1 MNSKR
6 HMINSNFFKLFL
18 ASAAS
23 NLGDGIALIAFPW
36 LASLLTRDPLLI
48 ALVPLFGRAPWLLF
62 SLPAGVIIDRV
73 DRRKIIALTDAIRFA
88 LTFLVF
94 VTVFF
99 VVESTGASTT
109 PSTWLALTIVY
120 AASLFLGV
128 AEVLRDNAAQTI
140 LPKVVAPHELENANS
155 KLATVELVMNSLCGP
170 PLAGFLIAMSLA
182 LAFAVNASVLLMAA
196 ILVFLIAGNFQADQ
210 NFERK
215 TRNWWQDLKEGVR
228 WLWAHVLLRDLALLL
243 GLTNGAYMMS
253 LATQVLFAQEVLG
266 LDATGFGLLLTG
278 AAFGGVLG
286 GFAAPHLAKRFRSAT
301 LLRVSL
307 FMFATESVIFG
318 LNSNPYVAWAAL
330 FLGSSAGIIWNVI
343 TVSLR
348 QTIIPD
354 RLLGRV
360 NSVYRFFGWGMMPI
374 GTFLGGIIVSVASVS
389 IGREWALRVPH
400 LLAGVLMFGGLA
412 ILFVRLT
419 HVKIDAARAAAA
431 R

>member
-1 MNSKR
+1 
-6 HMINSNFFKLFL
+6 MINPNFFKLFL

-36 LASLLTRDPLLI
+36 FASLLTRDPFLI

-73 DRRKIIALTDAIRFA
+73 DRRRLIFLTDIARA
-88 LTFLVF
+88 V
-94 VTVFF
+94 
-99 VVESTGASTT
+99 
-109 PSTWLALTIVY
+109 LTILVLGVVVSAVNGPATEVTAQNNVLLPLGVLY
-120 AASLFLGV
+120 AAALMLGM

-140 LPKVVAPHELENANS
+140 LPSVVPSEQLENANS

-170 PLAGFLIAMSLA
+170 PLAGFIIAISLA
-182 LAFAVNASVLLMAA
+182 LAFAVNAGILLLAA
-196 ILVFLIAGNFQADQ
+196 LMVFLMVGQFRTFQPDDHVPTHWVA
-210 NFERK
+210 
-215 TRNWWQDLKEGVR
+215 DLKEGLR
-228 WLWAHVLLRDLALLL
+228 WLFQHILLRDLALLL
-243 GLTNGAYMMS
+243 GLTNGAYMMA
-253 LATQVLFAQEVLG
+253 LATQVLFAQEILG
-266 LDATGFGLLLTG
+266 LDPTGFGLLLTG
-278 AAFGGVLG
+278 AAFGGVIG
-286 GFAAPHLAKRFRSAT
+286 GLAAPHLAKRFRSAT

-330 FLGSSAGIIWNVI
+330 FLGSSAGIVWNVV

-374 GTFLGGIIVSVASVS
+374 GTFLGGVIVSVAAVA

-400 LLAGVLMFGGLA
+400 LLAGLLMFGGLA
-412 ILFVRLT
+412 VLYVRLT
-419 HVKIDAARAAAA
+419 HAKIDAARAATKQIS
-431 R
+431 